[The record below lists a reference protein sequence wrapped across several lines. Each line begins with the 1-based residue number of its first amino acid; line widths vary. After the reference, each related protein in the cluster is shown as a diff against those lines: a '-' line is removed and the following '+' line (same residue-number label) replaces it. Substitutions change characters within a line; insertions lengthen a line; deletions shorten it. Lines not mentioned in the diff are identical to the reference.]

1 MKSNYYLWQDVRS
14 DIGSMFSGGKTRY
27 ICGSKYI
34 IDKYYDEGSR
44 RTDVYKL
51 RVSKVYPKLISYEV
65 IELRP
70 YKLGIDG
77 YENDSTIDP
86 MGLVTPY
93 DRERVVYIDEK

>member
-1 MKSNYYLWQDVRS
+1 MKSNYYLWKDVRL
-14 DIGSMFSGGKTRY
+14 DINSMFSGGKTRY
-27 ICGSKYI
+27 IGVKYI

-77 YENDSTIDP
+77 YENDSTIEP
-86 MGLVTPY
+86 IGLVTPY
-93 DRERVVYIDEK
+93 DRERVVYVDEK

>member
-1 MKSNYYLWQDVRS
+1 MKSNYFLWQDVRS
-14 DIGSMFSGGKTRY
+14 YFESMFSGGKTRY

-51 RVSKVYPKLISYEV
+51 KVSKVYPKLTSYEV

-77 YENDSTIDP
+77 YENGAIINP
-86 MGLVTPY
+86 MELVTPY
-93 DRERVVYIDEK
+93 DRERVVYVDEK